1 MFCVI
6 SQLGMFL
13 DRLHRPGNVHDSNG
27 SVDFIGECVAA
38 VRARLPR
45 AVLESR
51 LDSAFFNE
59 RVLLG
64 LEELGVE

>member
-1 MFCVI
+1 M
-6 SQLGMFL
+6 
-13 DRLHRPGNVHDSNG
+13 HRPGNVHDSNG